1 MRRPRPPPGASTA
14 RALAVGTTGGR
25 SLLGRQRLLHD
36 LLRLVSNFSAK
47 LRTAVV
53 DRASA
58 LRMSVRHTS
67 MPPPEL
73 LSVRQAWSKIGHS
86 VWQGQLRAARTL
98 DLVTTPTAAV
108 RRTTAAGM
116 AAPGVTAAMV
126 VTVVTVGVATPTTAA
141 EETVEA
147 EEARLVEVVAR
158 ELARSLVEVTGAV
171 AACLLYT
178 SPSPRD

>member
-58 LRMSVRHTS
+58 LRTS
-67 MPPPEL
+67 
-73 LSVRQAWSKIGHS
+73 
-86 VWQGQLRAARTL
+86 
-98 DLVTTPTAAV
+98 
-108 RRTTAAGM
+108 
-116 AAPGVTAAMV
+116 
-126 VTVVTVGVATPTTAA
+126 VVTVGVATPKTAT

-147 EEARLVEVVAR
+147 EEARLVEEAVREPVRLSDEVA
-158 ELARSLVEVTGAV
+158 GAV
-171 AACLLYT
+171 AAALGEAAVVDETARGVVPLVT
-178 SPSPRD
+178 VPLSARPRFQARTAARSLW

>member
-1 MRRPRPPPGASTA
+1 
-14 RALAVGTTGGR
+14 
-25 SLLGRQRLLHD
+25 
-36 LLRLVSNFSAK
+36 
-47 LRTAVV
+47 
-53 DRASA
+53 
-58 LRMSVRHTS
+58 

-86 VWQGQLRAARTL
+86 VWQGQLRAAPTL

-141 EETVEA
+141 VETVEA

-158 ELARSLVEVTGAV
+158 EPARILVEVTGAV
-171 AACLLYT
+171 ATALGEL
-178 SPSPRD
+178 SLIHI